1 MSTLFESL
9 SGMGTIYGSIPSG
22 PEINLY
28 ITSKSTTCL
37 AIGPFCVKASLA
49 PTSKEIKCP
58 VLGTLPEVGFNPKIP
73 Q

>member
-9 SGMGTIYGSIPSG
+9 IGMGTIYGSIPSG

-49 PTSKEIKCP
+49 PTSKEIKCQTFDIKP
-58 VLGTLPEVGFNPKIP
+58 
-73 Q
+73 